1 MLAVVAQ
8 GSGPQECHTYS
19 VFLSTGAGHNNVKCA
34 PDGTYKY
41 HYKNSSCECE
51 VYCDAEPTCTGFV
64 DMHYGDTHLGQRHCR
79 FKTVTEPTGTSD
91 SKESDEKNF
100 YVKPPEAPTPIAIH
114 GDPMFKAPKGVPNLK
129 FSIPEGERAEL
140 LKWRGNDGMQI

>member
-1 MLAVVAQ
+1 MLGLASVAAQGKNALLPQDGQAQNDVPRVPIFSERQLVAPQ

-79 FKTVTEPTGTSD
+79 FKC
-91 SKESDEKNF
+91 F
-100 YVKPPEAPTPIAIH
+100 
-114 GDPMFKAPKGVPNLK
+114 PNL
-129 FSIPEGERAEL
+129 RAERL
-140 LKWRGNDGMQI
+140 RQLPPPAPACWLV